1 METMKFEKWAEIWIE
16 NKKDY
21 VKESTYAN
29 YLLAMHNHIIP
40 AFYGVEMSDIT
51 NHRIQEVIRL
61 WSKAGKLE
69 GKGGLAVKTI
79 KDMIVVLKMCIK
91 DYEEQH
97 ELTSRR
103 YSIRYPI
110 TYEKGG
116 IEVWSKEEQGR
127 VLELVE
133 KNLNSETLGYAI
145 ALCTGMRIGELC
157 ALKWSD
163 IDLLNRVIHIDK
175 TLQRIYLK
183 TEIGRGR
190 TKVIITTP
198 KSEKS
203 VRSVPISSTLLVL
216 LEQMKKGDEKYVLTG
231 ESTYIEP
238 RVYREHYRKF
248 ITKYGITPIKFH
260 ALRHTFATRCI
271 ENGADYK
278 IVSELLGHSSVNL
291 TLNLYVHPNMEDKR
305 RCVELGVG

>member
-1 METMKFEKWAEIWIE
+1 MGTMKFENWAELWIE
-16 NKKDY
+16 NKKDF

-29 YLLAMHNHIIP
+29 YLLALRNHIIP
-40 AFYGVEMSDIT
+40 AFCGMEMGNIT
-51 NHRIQEVIRL
+51 NRRIQEVVRL
-61 WSKAGKLE
+61 WSKGGRLE
-69 GKGGLAVKTI
+69 GRGGLAVKTI
-79 KDMIVVLKMCIK
+79 KDMIVILKMCLK
-91 DYEEQH
+91 DYEENYQL
-97 ELTSRR
+97 ETRR
-103 YSIRYPI
+103 YSVKYPMV
-110 TYEKGG
+110 YGKEGV
-116 IEVWSKEEQGR
+116 EVWSKEEQGR
-127 VLELVE
+127 AMKLIE

-157 ALKWSD
+157 ALKWED
-163 IDLLNRVIHIDK
+163 IDLPDRLIHIDK

-183 TEIGRGR
+183 TKVGKGS

-203 VRSVPISSTLLVL
+203 VRNVPISSILLKL
-216 LEQMKKGDEKYVLTG
+216 LEQMRRQKEKYVLTG
-231 ESTYIEP
+231 EDSYIEP
-238 RVYREHYRKF
+238 RVYRTHYHRF
-248 ITKYGITPIKFH
+248 ITKHGIQPIKFH

-305 RCVELGVG
+305 RCVEKAVS

>member
-29 YLLAMHNHIIP
+29 YLLAMRNHIIP

-51 NHRIQEVIRL
+51 NRRIQEVIRL
-61 WSKAGKLE
+61 WSKAGRLE
-69 GKGGLAVKTI
+69 GKGGLAIKTI

-133 KNLNSETLGYAI
+133 KNLNPETLGYAI

-203 VRSVPISSTLLVL
+203 VRSIRFQVPCWYCLSRV
-216 LEQMKKGDEKYVLTG
+216 KKGDEKYMLLDRRK
-231 ESTYIEP
+231 YI
-238 RVYREHYRKF
+238 Y
-248 ITKYGITPIKFH
+248 
-260 ALRHTFATRCI
+260 
-271 ENGADYK
+271 
-278 IVSELLGHSSVNL
+278 
-291 TLNLYVHPNMEDKR
+291 
-305 RCVELGVG
+305 

>member
-29 YLLAMHNHIIP
+29 YLLAMRNHIIP
-40 AFYGVEMSDIT
+40 AFYSIEMNDIT
-51 NHRIQEVIRL
+51 NRRIQEVIRL
-61 WSKAGKLE
+61 WSKAGRLE

-79 KDMIVVLKMCIK
+79 KDMIVVLKMCLK
-91 DYEEQH
+91 DYEEQY
-97 ELTSRR
+97 ELTSKR
-103 YSIRYPI
+103 YSIKYPI

-116 IEVWSKEEQGR
+116 IEVWAKEEQGR
-127 VLELVE
+127 VMKLVE

-163 IDLLNRVIHIDK
+163 IDLLNRIIHIDK

-183 TEIGRGR
+183 TEIGRGN

-203 VRSVPISSTLLVL
+203 VRNIPISSTLLKL
-216 LEQMKKGDEKYVLTG
+216 LEQMKRHNEKYVLTG
-231 ESTYIEP
+231 KNTYIEP

-248 ITKYGITPIKFH
+248 ITKYGIPPIKFH

-305 RCVELGVG
+305 RCVELVVG